1 MEPVPFAINHQIFM
15 GFTTLTPEE
24 REAVKAA
31 IAPLLDHPERDWP
44 AHGAIRL
51 ASPDP
56 LYLLRADPSLRAIV
70 RPTADGR
77 PELVDLFRH
86 ERLQYLMRDQVP
98 AGLPPSPVPSAS

>member
-1 MEPVPFAINHQIFM
+1 MDPVPFAINHQIFM

-31 IAPLLDHPERDWP
+31 IAPLMDHMQRDWP

-56 LYLLRADPSLRAIV
+56 LYLLRVDPSLRH
-70 RPTADGR
+70 RPAHGRRTAGVGR
-77 PELVDLFRH
+77 S
-86 ERLQYLMRDQVP
+86 VP
-98 AGLPPSPVPSAS
+98 P